1 MKKIELLFVSLLVT
15 GWVFAQQKEI
25 IPDLSKV
32 NDTTIWH
39 LSDRELLS
47 DNPVH
52 LSKGEDDGI
61 LWLKDS
67 SFENGTIELDIKG
80 RDIRGES
87 FVGMA
92 FHGIDRNNFELI
104 YFRPFNFKSPEKKDN
119 AIQYV
124 STPDFTWQKL
134 RKEHPGVYENAI
146 TPVPNPNGWFHASI
160 VVDFPQIK
168 VFINNSD
175 EASFTVEQISTRKS
189 GWIGF
194 WVGSNSEGQFK
205 NLKIVKK

>member
-92 FHGIDRNNFELI
+92 FHGMDRNNFELI

-146 TPVPNPNGWFHASI
+146 MPVPDPNGWFHASI

-175 EASFTVEQISTRKS
+175 VASFTVEQISTRKS